1 MASTYSDLKIELIGT
16 GEQVGTWGSTTN
28 VNLGT
33 ALEEAIVESADVCF
47 FKHLTL
53 P

>member
-16 GEQVGTWGSTTN
+16 GEQVGTWGN
-28 VNLGT
+28 YHQR
-33 ALEEAIVESADVCF
+33 
-47 FKHLTL
+47 K